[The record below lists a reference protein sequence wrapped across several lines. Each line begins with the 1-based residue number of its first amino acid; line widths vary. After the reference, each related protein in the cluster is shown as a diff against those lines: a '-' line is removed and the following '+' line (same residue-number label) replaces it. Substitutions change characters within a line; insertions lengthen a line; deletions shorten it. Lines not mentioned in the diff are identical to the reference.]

1 MKFNSILLIIFCLLQ
16 ALICSTSDDLIEQ
29 SLVDVTAKI
38 INFAKIY
45 HEENMK
51 LQDTEN
57 LQDLKMYCAPLILDN
72 IKFKFD
78 ENGNLHIIFVNLKL
92 VVSGK
97 YNYGLIFFKGV
108 NNFAASLNDFY
119 WEEIFEVSKTE
130 LENGQLDI
138 KFKLVAESAFNY
150 NIFLHNNDANSI
162 EIKNLNVSFSLE
174 NSLKD
179 LLKKNLNFRPLENEF
194 KKVNQ
199 LIFETVKSD
208 LK

>member
-16 ALICSTSDDLIEQ
+16 ALICSTDESIEQ
-29 SLVDVTAKI
+29 SLVNVTAKI
-38 INFAKIY
+38 INFARIY

-51 LQDTEN
+51 LKDTEN

-162 EIKNLNVSFSLE
+162 EISNLNVSFSLE

-179 LLKKNLNFRPLENEF
+179 LLKKSIDFNPLKNQF
-194 KKVNQ
+194 KKVSQ
-199 LIFETVKSD
+199 LIFEAFKSNF
-208 LK
+208 K

>member
-16 ALICSTSDDLIEQ
+16 ALICSNYELIEQ

-78 ENGNLHIIFVNLKL
+78 ENGNLHIIFINLKL

-108 NNFAASLNDFY
+108 NNFAASLNNFY

-130 LENGQLDI
+130 L
-138 KFKLVAESAFNY
+138 
-150 NIFLHNNDANSI
+150 
-162 EIKNLNVSFSLE
+162 
-174 NSLKD
+174 
-179 LLKKNLNFRPLENEF
+179 
-194 KKVNQ
+194 
-199 LIFETVKSD
+199 
-208 LK
+208 

>member
-1 MKFNSILLIIFCLLQ
+1 
-16 ALICSTSDDLIEQ
+16 
-29 SLVDVTAKI
+29 
-38 INFAKIY
+38 
-45 HEENMK
+45 MK
-51 LQDTEN
+51 LKDTEN

-108 NNFAASLNDFY
+108 NNFAVSLNDFY

-162 EIKNLNVSFSLE
+162 EISNLNVSFSLE

-179 LLKKNLNFRPLENEF
+179 LLKKSIDFNPLKNQF
-194 KKVNQ
+194 KKVSQ
-199 LIFETVKSD
+199 LIFEAFKSD
-208 LK
+208 YK

>member
-16 ALICSTSDDLIEQ
+16 ALICSTDESIEQ

-51 LQDTEN
+51 LKDTEN

-162 EIKNLNVSFSLE
+162 EISNLNVSFSLE

-179 LLKKNLNFRPLENEF
+179 LLKKSIDFNPLKNQF
-194 KKVNQ
+194 KKVSQ
-199 LIFETVKSD
+199 LIFEAFKSD
-208 LK
+208 FK